1 MLASEQVPK
10 DSGSKPVFA
19 AGSRQ
24 DLAAAI
30 QHVREVVMRS
40 GSSFIWGMR
49 VLPQARR
56 EAMYA
61 IYAFCREV
69 DDIADGPDPVV
80 DKICG
85 LAEWREEIDRLYD
98 GAPTRPTT
106 LALAGPVRD
115 FDLPKAEFLAII
127 EGMEMDAH
135 DIASAPS
142 MADFRAY
149 CRRVAGAVGLLSVR
163 AFGAIQPPADEFA
176 LTLGDALQFTNILRD
191 IREDADMGRLYL
203 PRELLEGQGIPI
215 ADLDAVLAHPKLPAV
230 CAELAEMAAQR
241 FRKSAALAEQCNR
254 HVLRPAL
261 IMMGVYSRILD
272 RLRRRGW
279 ERFDQPV
286 RLSKPEK
293 LWIVAREGLF

>member
-10 DSGSKPVFA
+10 DTGPTPA
-19 AGSRQ
+19 LAGSAR
-24 DLAAAI
+24 DLAAAAR
-30 QHVREVVMRS
+30 HVREVVMRS

-69 DDIADGPDPVV
+69 DDIADGPDPAA
-80 DKICG
+80 DKIRR
-85 LAEWREEIDRLYD
+85 LAEWRAEIDRLYD

-115 FDLPKAEFLAII
+115 FDLPKAEFLAMI
-127 EGMEMDAH
+127 EGMEMDA
-135 DIASAPS
+135 DDFAAAPS
-142 MADFRAY
+142 MADFKAY

-163 AFGAIQPPADEFA
+163 AFGATRPPADEFA

-203 PRELLEGQGIPI
+203 PRELLEGHGITSTE
-215 ADLDAVLAHPKLPAV
+215 LDAVLAHPNLPAV
-230 CAELAEMAAQR
+230 CAELAEMAAER
-241 FRKSAALAEQCNR
+241 FRESGVLAAQCDR

-286 RLSKPEK
+286 RLSRPEK